1 MKKHLSFFYVIML
14 VGLATCLFSCNF
26 TIKPEDEYKPEE
38 KTTYTVTF
46 NANDGSSNPKTA
58 TQTFE
63 EGIEQNLKAIE
74 SLGFN
79 REDYIFT
86 GWAETANALSAVY
99 KDGASYKA
107 TSDITLYAV
116 WTPEIVNVSYTVE
129 HYQQNFDDDGYTKV
143 DADTQTLSGIAG
155 EKTKAIAKTYIGFTA
170 KDFEQ
175 KTLSKTE
182 SNIIK
187 IYYDRNIITWTFNA
201 DGGKWADGKTEL
213 SFSGKYGSDFSEVLE
228 TPVKSDENTD
238 YNFYCWYPAIPQTF
252 ERNLTFTALW
262 DIDKKLC
269 KIEHFIQ
276 NLDDDGY
283 TKVEADTQN
292 IKLPLMR
299 VSSEVP
305 DDYIKEYEGFRY
317 DHHVLNAQS
326 NIEYYYDRKITWI
339 SLWANCGQF
348 TDGETTYNLSAK
360 YGSTIEISMGEVA
373 WPSYSGY
380 DFKGWAYKSDAV
392 TVDYPQNLS
401 FEVTAETP
409 ESVNLWAVWRA
420 ESNINNSGLNFADL
434 GNDVEIVADG
444 NIYKANTTLQGTYSY
459 EWYLNDV
466 KQDCEE
472 SSIDLSQLPAGYYIL
487 TVKVTNTATGV
498 VYVST
503 FEHPIVF

>member
-1 MKKHLSFFYVIML
+1 MKKRLRFFYVIML
-14 VGLATCLFSCNF
+14 VGLAACLFSCNF
-26 TIKPEDEYKPEE
+26 FVKPEDNPE
-38 KTTYTVTF
+38 KTNYTVTF

-63 EGIEQNLKAIE
+63 EGIEQKLKTV
-74 SLGFN
+74 SVLGFK
-79 REDYIFT
+79 REDYTFK
-86 GWAETANALSAVY
+86 GWAKKADTEAVEY
-99 KDGASYKA
+99 LDGAAFTA

-129 HYQQNFDDDGYTKV
+129 HYKQNINDDGYTKI
-143 DADTQTLSGIAG
+143 DTDTQTLSGIVG
-155 EKTKAIAKTYIGFTA
+155 EKTKAIAKTYIGFTS

-175 KTLSKTE
+175 KTLSKKE

-187 IYYDRNIITWTFNA
+187 IYYDRDIITWTFNA
-201 DGGKWADGKTEL
+201 DGGNWADGKTEL

-228 TPVKSDENTD
+228 TPVKSDENAD
-238 YNFYCWYPAIPQTF
+238 YNYYCWYPAIPQTF

-262 DIDKKLC
+262 KIDKKLC

-283 TKVEADTQN
+283 TKVEADTQEL
-292 IKLPLMR
+292 KLPLMW
-299 VSSEVP
+299 SSVNVP

-317 DHHVLNAQS
+317 DHPVLNDQS

-360 YGSTIEISMGEVA
+360 YGSTIEISMGEAA

-392 TVDYPQNLS
+392 TVNYPQNLS

-434 GNDVEIVADG
+434 GNDVKIVADG
-444 NIYKANTTLQGTYSY
+444 NIYKAEIKLPGNYSY

-466 KQDCEE
+466 KRDNEE
-472 SSIDLSQLPAGYYIL
+472 ASSIDLSQLSAGYYIL

>member
-1 MKKHLSFFYVIML
+1 MKKRLRFFYVIML
-14 VGLATCLFSCNF
+14 VGLAACLFSCNF
-26 TIKPEDEYKPEE
+26 FIKPEDNPE
-38 KTTYTVTF
+38 KTNYTVTF
-46 NANDGSSNPKTA
+46 NANDGSSKPKTA
-58 TQTFE
+58 VQTFE
-63 EGIEQNLKAIE
+63 EGIEQKLKTI
-74 SLGFN
+74 SVLGFK
-79 REDYIFT
+79 REDYTFK
-86 GWAETANALSAVY
+86 GWAKKADTEAVEY
-99 KDGASYKA
+99 LDGAAFTA

-116 WTPEIVNVSYTVE
+116 WTPEIENVSYIVE
-129 HYQQNFDDDGYTKV
+129 HYQQNINDDGYTKV
-143 DADTQTLSGIAG
+143 DTDTQTLSGIAG
-155 EKTKAIAKTYIGFTA
+155 EKTKAVAKTYSGFTA
-170 KDFEQ
+170 KAFEQ
-175 KTLSKTE
+175 KNISKTE
-182 SNIIK
+182 STIIK

-228 TPVKSDENTD
+228 TPIKSDENTD
-238 YNFYCWYPAIPQTF
+238 YKIDQWYPAIPQTF

-283 TKVEADTQN
+283 TKVEADTQEV
-292 IKLPLMR
+292 KLPLMF
-299 VSSEVP
+299 VSSDVP

-317 DHHVLNAQS
+317 HYPVLNDQS
-326 NIEYYYDRKITWI
+326 NIEYYYNRKITRL
-339 SLWANCGQF
+339 SLWANGGQF
-348 TDGETTYNLSAK
+348 TNGDTEVPLYGK
-360 YGSTIEISMGEVA
+360 YGSTIEIQMGETA
-373 WPSYSGY
+373 WPSYTGY

-409 ESVNLWAVWRA
+409 ESVTLWAVWGA

-434 GNDVEIVADG
+434 GSDVEIVADG

-466 KQDCEE
+466 KQDCKE

-487 TVKVTNTATGV
+487 TVKVTNTDTGF

-503 FEHPIVF
+503 FGLPIVF